1 MNPLPSPF
9 KNAKGEAAFMAAYE
23 ETMRLWSVPYKSM
36 DIPSR
41 FGRTHLVICG
51 PKAAP
56 PLVLLH
62 CFFTSLTVWAY
73 NMADLS
79 RNYRVYALD
88 MMGQPSK
95 SIPDQPIGNRAE
107 MAEWL
112 TSVLDALEISQMDLA
127 GYSYGGFAALNYA
140 MYAPERIK
148 KLILLSPAGGLAS
161 LKTQFYIRGML
172 CSIPGLT
179 KLMTNSFLHW
189 MFYAPNLRSEKSKQM
204 LACMLNQMALG
215 TSYFRMG
222 TMVLP
227 LACQDEE
234 LQRVKTPTL
243 LLIGQQEAL
252 YDPVAAIARAQ
263 RLMPKI
269 QAELIPQ
276 ASHDLPVTR
285 AETVNERVL
294 GFLQERPTP
303 ITPPDDLAPVPTRL
317 QSARIGA

>member
-1 MNPLPSPF
+1 
-9 KNAKGEAAFMAAYE
+9 
-23 ETMRLWSVPYKSM
+23 
-36 DIPSR
+36 
-41 FGRTHLVICG
+41 
-51 PKAAP
+51 
-56 PLVLLH
+56 
-62 CFFTSLTVWAY
+62 
-73 NMADLS
+73 
-79 RNYRVYALD
+79 
-88 MMGQPSK
+88 
-95 SIPDQPIGNRAE
+95 
-107 MAEWL
+107 
-112 TSVLDALEISQMDLA
+112 
-127 GYSYGGFAALNYA
+127 
-140 MYAPERIK
+140 
-148 KLILLSPAGGLAS
+148 
-161 LKTQFYIRGML
+161 
-172 CSIPGLT
+172 
-179 KLMTNSFLHW
+179 
-189 MFYAPNLRSEKSKQM
+189 
-204 LACMLNQMALG
+204 
-215 TSYFRMG
+215 
-222 TMVLP
+222 MVLP